1 MAEQTV
7 SEQAWTVLMVDRT
20 IPRHTQDSPI
30 RPTVWA
36 AYLNGTEKVSLLISP
51 LRNVS
56 AGQLF
61 RAFREQEGP
70 PVIYNQSTVLGQMTF
85 QEMLR
90 YALPASQWWCD
101 VGGREFA
108 RCHSL
113 LSDAAGIQQTEVLV
127 DAFADQI
134 SRTRYSEI
142 SSSFLYFMAAIG
154 IVELQNAKEKEAL
167 SKELAELEGQNVRE
181 NEQLRRFLA
190 QRMVEGYERLVILE
204 VRTPKTPKIFA
215 ISINRDASIASLSS
229 SRTIKA
235 DAARQLFALDFSKI
249 HWAVLDTGID
259 VTHPAFENLDEP
271 PPGRRVRRRS
281 ASKKKRRRRAEPPS
295 AAPRHRIFETYDF
308 TRLEEIMRL
317 AVSPIAAERESLET
331 EYGIDPDLAR
341 NLQSDLEDGREIDW
355 DVFAAALKVERPES
369 QRDLHPHGTHVAGI
383 LGAGPYESEDDVDE
397 PEERLG
403 MCPNIRLVDIRVLD
417 ENGAGKEFQIIAA
430 LQYLRHRNANKERPI
445 VQGVNMSLQLLHD
458 VRNYACGQT
467 PLCEEVD
474 RLAGAGIVAVVAAGN
489 MGFGKTG
496 PQVAKHGGG
505 YQDISIMDP
514 GNAESAIT
522 VGSTHAEKPH
532 LYGVSFFS
540 GRGPT
545 GDGRPKPD
553 LVAPGEKILGPIP
566 GGGSETMDGTS
577 QAAPHVSGAAAMLM
591 ARNNELMGQPARI
604 KEILCDSATDLNRER
619 YFQGFGLVDILR
631 AMQSI

>member
-1 MAEQTV
+1 MT
-7 SEQAWTVLMVDRT
+7 DRT
-20 IPRHTQDSPI
+20 IPRYTQDSPI

-36 AYLNGTEKVSLLISP
+36 EYLNGTQKVPLLISP

-56 AGQLF
+56 TAQLF
-61 RAFREQEGP
+61 RDFKKLEGGP
-70 PVIYNQSTVLGQMTF
+70 SVIYNQSTVLGKMTF
-85 QEMLR
+85 HEMLR
-90 YALPASQWWCD
+90 YALPASKWWCD
-101 VGGREFA
+101 VGGHELGRCRSLFSKA
-108 RCHSL
+108 RDEKRAES
-113 LSDAAGIQQTEVLV
+113 LV
-127 DAFADQI
+127 DLFVDQT
-134 SRTRYSEI
+134 SKTGYSQI
-142 SSSFLYFMAAIG
+142 PSSFLYFLAAIG
-154 IVELQNAKEKEAL
+154 IVELQFQKDERAL
-167 SKELAELEGQNVRE
+167 SEELAELEGQNIRE
-181 NEQLRRFLA
+181 SIQLCKFLA
-190 QRMVEGYERLVILE
+190 QRMAEGLERLVTLE
-204 VRTPKTPKIFA
+204 VSIPETPSIFA
-215 ISINRDASIASLSS
+215 ISVNRDASVASLPGA
-229 SRTIKA
+229 RTIKA
-235 DAARQLFALDFSKI
+235 DAARQLFSLDFSKI
-249 HWAVLDTGID
+249 YWAVLDTGID
-259 VTHPAFENLDEP
+259 VAHPAFENLDEDA
-271 PPGRRVRRRS
+271 PGRRVQRRS
-281 ASKKKRRRRAEPPS
+281 ASKKKRRRRVDAVRP
-295 AAPRHRIFETYDF
+295 APRHRIFETYDF
-308 TRLEEIMRL
+308 TRLEEIMEL
-317 AVSPIAAERESLET
+317 AVSPSAADREFLQT
-331 EYGIDPDLAR
+331 RHGIDAELAR
-341 NLQSDLEDGREIDW
+341 NLQGDLENGREIDW
-355 DVFAAALKVERPES
+355 DIFAAALRVERPER
-369 QRDLHPHGTHVAGI
+369 QNDLHPHGTHVAGV
-383 LGAGPYESEDDVDE
+383 LGAGPYESDDDLE
-397 PEERLG
+397 MPEERQG

-417 ENGAGKEFQIIAA
+417 ENGMGSEFQIIAA

-474 RLAGAGIVAVVAAGN
+474 RLAGAGIVAVAAAGN

-522 VGSTHAEKPH
+522 VGSTHSEKPH

-566 GGGSETMDGTS
+566 GGATETMDGTS

-604 KEILCDSATDLNRER
+604 KEILCSSATDLNRER